1 MFSRVLESTT
11 ELGRK
16 NRMALKSLQ
25 RWRGKGKD
33 TRQVRTEMSLFIE
46 IRTKDDFVIEKTFIE
61 LILNGL

>member
-16 NRMALKSLQ
+16 NRMAPESLQ

-46 IRTKDDFVIEKTFIE
+46 IRTKEGTTGRFCDRKNIYR
-61 LILNGL
+61 N